1 MGVWAGMGWSP
12 ACAFSGERARPQPR
26 DLQAAPVP
34 RAPRVAEE
42 VFSLEAYG
50 ILGELRYN
58 EKGFLR
64 ATCRYHVLGGQ
75 CRRQRQTTAGRN
87 IFNPAGRPVGALIL
101 WLKNQK
107 NHDTQVKHV
116 GTTIGSYNDRK
127 AAREWFKTLPGAQA
141 FLDLERP
148 RESGEAEEPRDI
160 R

>member
-1 MGVWAGMGWSP
+1 MCCP
-12 ACAFSGERARPQPR
+12 GERARHGPHV
-26 DLQAAPVP
+26 LQAAPVA
-34 RAPRVAEE
+34 RASRVAEV
-42 VFSLEAYG
+42 VFNLEPHG

-58 EKGFLR
+58 NKGFLR
-64 ATCRYHVLGGQ
+64 ATCRQHVLGGQ

-87 IFNPAGRPVGALIL
+87 VFNPAGRPVGALIL

-127 AAREWFKTLPGAQA
+127 AAREWFKTLPGADA
-141 FLDLERP
+141 FLALERP
-148 RESGEAEEPRDI
+148 REPGETEEPRDI